1 MDISDGSKKH
11 DDIEKKRSFIINVL
25 YYAIITAIAFFAL
38 RYSIEWLMPFIIG
51 FIIASMLKPL
61 IRKLEKKIRINRKLL
76 SALVILVFYAT
87 MGVLIG
93 FISVKLFVS
102 IRDVFSK
109 LPDIYKSSIEP
120 SIYTGFEFIVYW
132 FSRLDPSIM
141 QGLNDIITSFSTS
154 LGNVISSISSG
165 VVGIIT
171 NMLSSVP
178 SFFVKL
184 IFSIISS
191 FYFAIDYDLIS
202 KFLKRQLPEKASH
215 LLLDIKTY
223 TLQTLLKFCKAY
235 GIIIGITF
243 MELSIGFL
251 ILGVD
256 KAFTIAAIIAVLDI
270 IPVLGVGGAI
280 FPWAL
285 VQLIKGRF
293 VFAIGLIVLYVIVL
307 VVRNIIEPKV
317 VGGQVGLHP
326 VVMLICMFAG
336 VKIFGVLG
344 LFVMPVVIIIL
355 KNLND
360 SGKIRIFK

>member
-1 MDISDGSKKH
+1 M
-11 DDIEKKRSFIINVL
+11 
-25 YYAIITAIAFFAL
+25 
-38 RYSIEWLMPFIIG
+38 
-51 FIIASMLKPL
+51 
-61 IRKLEKKIRINRKLL
+61 
-76 SALVILVFYAT
+76 
-87 MGVLIG
+87 
-93 FISVKLFVS
+93 
-102 IRDVFSK
+102 
-109 LPDIYKSSIEP
+109 
-120 SIYTGFEFIVYW
+120 
-132 FSRLDPSIM
+132 
-141 QGLNDIITSFSTS
+141 
-154 LGNVISSISSG
+154 
-165 VVGIIT
+165 
-171 NMLSSVP
+171 
-178 SFFVKL
+178 
-184 IFSIISS
+184 
-191 FYFAIDYDLIS
+191 
-202 KFLKRQLPEKASH
+202 
-215 LLLDIKTY
+215 
-223 TLQTLLKFCKAY
+223 
-235 GIIIGITF
+235 
-243 MELSIGFL
+243 
-251 ILGVD
+251 D